1 VFNIARSTQ
10 LVIALNTGDLEL
22 LRTSMTDRLH
32 QDQRLDATPMCR
44 EVMNRMIELGAISS
58 WLSGSGPTVAA
69 FVEQS
74 GAEKIA
80 ELLSQE
86 FPDGHAKVL
95 SIDRLGLRSVTV

>member
-1 VFNIARSTQ
+1 M
-10 LVIALNTGDLEL
+10 VIALSTGNIEL

-32 QDQRLDATPMCR
+32 QDQRLDETPKCR
-44 EVMNRMIELGAISS
+44 EVMNRMSELGAISS
-58 WLSGSGPTVAA
+58 WLSGSGPTIAA

-74 GAEKIA
+74 GAETMA

-95 SIDRLGLRSVTV
+95 SIDRLGLRSFTV